1 MKQEGAGG
9 GCAWAGPGD
18 PRRAPPTEPQRLPD
32 QNPKTVEG
40 TGIMTW
46 QFRKSK
52 TSGPFRFTFGRR
64 GVSTSVGFGPFRI
77 SLGADKRIRRTIRV
91 PGTGIYE
98 TKVVDKNE

>member
-1 MKQEGAGG
+1 M
-9 GCAWAGPGD
+9 
-18 PRRAPPTEPQRLPD
+18 
-32 QNPKTVEG
+32 
-40 TGIMTW
+40 GIMTW
-46 QFRKSK
+46 QFRKSR